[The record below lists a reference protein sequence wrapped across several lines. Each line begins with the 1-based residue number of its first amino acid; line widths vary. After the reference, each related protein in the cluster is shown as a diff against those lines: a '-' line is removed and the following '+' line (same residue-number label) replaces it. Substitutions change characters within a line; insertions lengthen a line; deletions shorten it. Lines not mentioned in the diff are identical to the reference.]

1 MERDQVIN
9 PENAIQY
16 FVEKYPDVFSEG
28 YIVEKTVE
36 VVVKDR
42 HFRLEAIRPVHTKVQ
57 TYDVRVYENDGEK
70 WQTFEIG
77 YCNRDSAT
85 EAFMQAMSFLW
96 DAFRDQ
102 KS

>member
-1 MERDQVIN
+1 MERAQVIN

-42 HFRLEAIRPVHTKVQ
+42 HFRLEAIRSVYTKVQ
-57 TYDVRVYENDGEK
+57 KYDVRVYENDDEK

-77 YCNRDSAT
+77 SCNRASAT
-85 EAFMQAMSFLW
+85 EALMQAMSFMW
-96 DAFRDQ
+96 DTFRDN